1 MRLKDAFVVVLVAAV
16 AILVLQNTA
25 PTSVRFLLWALEGV
39 PLATVI
45 LLSVAIGIVIVGVPL
60 WLSGL
65 QLRRRVRALEQKVT
79 TVAERPGEPRDS
91 EARRP
96 FCARISSLCS
106 PILGGASRMPGRTP
120 SKESGSPTCS

>member
-1 MRLKDAFVVVLVAAV
+1 MRLKDAFVVVLAAAV

-91 EARRP
+91 
-96 FCARISSLCS
+96 
-106 PILGGASRMPGRTP
+106 
-120 SKESGSPTCS
+120 